1 MTALSTALSGLQRG
15 FGSFERAAADVI
27 ATTATGEGD
36 PVRATADL
44 IGARVQTVASA
55 RVLQSADAALGR
67 VLDILA

>member
-1 MTALSTALSGLQRG
+1 
-15 FGSFERAAADVI
+15 
-27 ATTATGEGD
+27 
-36 PVRATADL
+36 VRATADL